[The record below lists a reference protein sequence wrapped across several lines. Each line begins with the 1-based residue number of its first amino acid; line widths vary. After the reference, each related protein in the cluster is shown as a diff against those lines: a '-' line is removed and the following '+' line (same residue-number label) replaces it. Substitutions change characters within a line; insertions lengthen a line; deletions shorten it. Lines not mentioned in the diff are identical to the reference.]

1 MAFSFNKLKVGALV
15 EMTLLN
21 DKNTK
26 VHLNTIVENVLSDR
40 ELDLFAPIYKG
51 VNFPL
56 RSKQGFDLIM
66 ISKHDQ
72 ADQYDIHS
80 CRCKVVERKQTGSIS
95 IIKIQRVGEITQIQ
109 RRDYFRLPLIKSM
122 TFLYENRVYQILSKD
137 LSGNGIRGFIDLKL
151 PIDAEGV
158 LQLDTGTETLSIN
171 FIVIDCNTDPD
182 QSRRYELRA
191 NFHELKSSQ
200 LSKLL
205 KYIYARQS
213 ETIRKQIDFKS
224 SSSLYQHHHYSDFF
238 DMPTREKISRISPP
252 ILWALTLTEI
262 AYFSLAFKN
271 LDVGLNHFFKVFRR
285 TFRPEF
291 LNFSAVFSIIIW
303 LIALIAIYFNE
314 TYNRKTKTAVRL
326 HILANII
333 IAIVIF
339 TFSIILKN

>member
-1 MAFSFNKLKVGALV
+1 MEFGFNKLKVGALV

-21 DKNTK
+21 DKNIEI
-26 VHLNTIVENVLSDR
+26 HLNTIVENVISDT

-56 RSKQGFDLIM
+56 RSKQGFNLIM

-80 CRCKVVERKQTGSIS
+80 CRCKVIERKQTGNIS

-151 PIDAEGV
+151 PIESEGI

-171 FIVIDCNTDPD
+171 FVVIDCHMDPD

-191 NFHELKSSQ
+191 SFNQLKSSQ

-224 SSSLYQHHHYSDFF
+224 SSSLYQHQHYSDFF
-238 DMPTREKISRISPP
+238 DMSTREKISRISPP
-252 ILWALTLTEI
+252 ILWALTLTEV

-271 LDVGLNHFFKVFRR
+271 LDVGLNRFFKVFRR

-291 LNFSAVFSIIIW
+291 LDFSAIFAVIIW
-303 LIALIAIYFNE
+303 FTALIAIYFNE
-314 TYNRKTKTAVRL
+314 TYNTKTKTAVRF
-326 HILANII
+326 HILANILI
-333 IAIVIF
+333 SIAIF
-339 TFSIILKN
+339 TISIIFNN